1 MHLSTDLVV
10 LGSEVQQMVL
20 HGKKMENQMFFF
32 ILNKSNVK

>member
-20 HGKKMENQMFFF
+20 HGKKMENQNVFF
-32 ILNKSNVK
+32 NKKKIKC